1 VSAGRAPVPA
11 RRDEASAA
19 WFDALRAGRLL
30 MRRCHGGHLSRPD
43 VLACDECGD
52 MDLGWQAVHGR
63 GTIVSLAVDHS
74 GDEATRLAVV
84 QLSEGPWL
92 LTRVEGLLP
101 GRGDEVT
108 VRVVEPADGEPY
120 PVVTTDA
127 PAAPPAGRPT

>member
-1 VSAGRAPVPA
+1 
-11 RRDEASAA
+11 
-19 WFDALRAGRLL
+19 
-30 MRRCHGGHLSRPD
+30 MRRCHGGHLSHPD

-52 MDLGWQAVHGR
+52 TDLGWQAVVGR
-63 GTIVSLAVDHS
+63 GMIVSLAVDYS
-74 GDEATRLAVV
+74 GDEATRLAIV

-92 LTRVEGLLP
+92 LTRVEGRPP

-127 PAAPPAGRPT
+127 PTAPPSR